1 MLFNKSENGIDELKS
16 ITGFMYSYNKF
27 ENIRTD
33 IELAQEDLERI
44 IGAEVMELAEDH
56 YNSEDYQQPTEE
68 PEEPVE
74 DPPGPTPPGGGE
86 PIPPGA
92 GEDETP
98 TPSNEL
104 LTSLVNHIQLPVA
117 YHAIHSFSQNT
128 DISHEDSGRKVKID
142 AEREKLPWEW
152 MLEKD
157 EKAILKKAYR
167 TTDRLINFLDK
178 HIEYFPE
185 WAESD
190 ARSNI
195 KGQFISSVDD
205 FIYPI
210 DNSRRFLITIRSFI
224 DEAERKHI
232 RPVLGDTLYQ
242 EIKTALASEEGY
254 TDTNVLLPL
263 IRVPLSLFAMSIA
276 VDRLALQ
283 VLPEGVFQNL
293 ISDRLTQNAKH
304 PALTEKKR
312 ELAAQLEK
320 NAQTEL
326 KFLQQALTKI
336 AAGEDDYDLPD
347 LAQGL
352 NILNQFARV

>member
-1 MLFNKSENGIDELKS
+1 MLFNKSENGIDELKTL
-16 ITGFMYSYNKF
+16 TGFMYAYNNF
-27 ENIRTD
+27 ENISTD

-68 PEEPVE
+68 PEEPE
-74 DPPGPTPPGGGE
+74 IPTTTLEGE
-86 PIPPGA
+86 
-92 GEDETP
+92 EEETP
-98 TPSNEL
+98 TPTNEL
-104 LTSLVNHIQLPVA
+104 LTSLVKHIQLPIA

-167 TTDRLINFLDK
+167 TTDRLISFLDK

-210 DNSRRFLITIRSFI
+210 DNSRRFLIIIRPFI

-242 EIKTALASEEGY
+242 EIKTALSSEEGY
-254 TDTNVLLPL
+254 TDTNGLLPL
-263 IRVPLSLFAMSIA
+263 VRVPLSLFAMSIA

-283 VLPEGVFQNL
+283 VLPEGVYQSL
-293 ISDRLTQNAKH
+293 ISDRLTQNAKQ

-312 ELAAQLEK
+312 ELAAQLQK

-326 KFLQQALTKI
+326 KFLQQALIKI
-336 AAGEDDYDLPD
+336 NAGDEDYDMPNLAAGLD
-347 LAQGL
+347 
-352 NILNQFARV
+352 ITNQFARV

>member
-1 MLFNKSENGIDELKS
+1 MLFNKSENGIDELKTL
-16 ITGFMYSYNKF
+16 TGFMYSYNKF
-27 ENIRTD
+27 DNIRTD
-33 IELAQEDLERI
+33 LELAQEDLERI
-44 IGAEVMELAEDH
+44 IGAEVMELAENH
-56 YNSEDYQQPTEE
+56 YKSSNYQAAELDPI
-68 PEEPVE
+68 PE
-74 DPPGPTPPGGGE
+74 GE
-86 PIPPGA
+86 PGNI
-92 GEDETP
+92 
-98 TPSNEL
+98 L
-104 LTSLVNHIQLPVA
+104 LTELVNHIQLPIA

-167 TTDRLINFLDK
+167 TTDRLISFLDK
-178 HIEYFPE
+178 NIDLFPE
-185 WAESD
+185 WAQSA

-210 DNSRRFLITIRSFI
+210 DNSRRFLIIIRPFI

-232 RPVLGDTLYQ
+232 SPVLGDTLYQ
-242 EIKTALASEEGY
+242 DIKTALGSEEGY
-254 TDTNVLLPL
+254 TDTNGLLPL

-293 ISDRLTQNAKH
+293 IDLKNTVKS
-304 PALTEKKR
+304 PAAIEAKR
-312 ELAAQLEK
+312 ELAAQLQK

-326 KFLQQALTKI
+326 KFLQQALIKI
-336 AAGEDDYDLPD
+336 NAGDEDYDMPNLAAGLD
-347 LAQGL
+347 
-352 NILNQFARV
+352 ILNQFARV